1 MSQQQPTHPDIHRL
15 SKKDTTER
23 MLMASTFVL
32 LLLVADQAIKFAVKL
47 NMMLGESIQVTDWF
61 YIYFTENPGMAFGWE
76 VFSKGFL
83 TVFRIVAS
91 LYLAYLLWKVA
102 SRSYGVGFLGCI
114 AAILAGAVGNIIDS
128 IFYGQIFSHSTGQV
142 ATLFPSDGGYAG
154 WLHGKVVDM
163 LYFPIINT
171 TWPTWVP
178 WVGGDEWV
186 FFQPIF
192 NFADACISVGVICL
206 LLFYSHSFSALLN
219 TPHRHQ
225 EPSAHRE
232 PPTDEAI

>member
-1 MSQQQPTHPDIHRL
+1 
-15 SKKDTTER
+15 
-23 MLMASTFVL
+23 MLVAVGFVL
-32 LLLVADQAIKFAVKL
+32 LLLVVDQAIKFAVKL
-47 NMMLGESIQVTDWF
+47 NLMLGESIRVTDWF

-91 LYLAYLLWKVA
+91 IYLAYLLWRTA
-102 SRSYGVGFLGCI
+102 SRQFGTGFLLCI
-114 AAILAGAVGNIIDS
+114 AAIFAGAVGNIIDS

-142 ATLFPSDGGYAG
+142 ATLFPAEGGYAG

-163 LYFPIINT
+163 FYFPIINT
-171 TWPTWVP
+171 TWPDSMP
-178 WVGGDEWV
+178 WVGGQELI

-206 LLFYSHSFSALLN
+206 LLFYSHSFTALLS
-219 TPHRHQ
+219 TPKVTTTA
-225 EPSAHRE
+225 EE
-232 PPTDEAI
+232 TPTDEVR